1 MNHANIPSDNIA
13 VETASRKLNGL
24 PDYYLDEP
32 EPEPTPTCYISY
44 GAPPPKEYRK
54 GGELYHLN
62 PASQREKGWWK
73 RWKKKP
79 AD

>member
-1 MNHANIPSDNIA
+1 MNPTSMPSENMIERPA
-13 VETASRKLNGL
+13 GHEVNGL

-32 EPEPTPTCYISY
+32 DPQPTPTYYISY

-62 PASQREKGWWK
+62 PASQRVKGWWK
-73 RWKKKP
+73 WWRKKS
-79 AD
+79 DS